1 MKAMELI
8 KKDVNIGQFPST
20 SEMARMSNY
29 ELFEIANQNER
40 FRKVMVD
47 FIKGLRVKPIVPKF
61 LVDGKFEIK
70 SLGLNVRLQN
80 VLLQNDFEYLSD
92 LSVVRSKDLFLM
104 KNFGKKS
111 YMELLEIME
120 LYGFQ
125 LADKIK

>member
-8 KKDVNIGQFPST
+8 ENDVNIGQFPSM
-20 SEMARMSNY
+20 SEMASMSNY

-47 FIKGLRVKPIVPKF
+47 FIKGLRVKPIVPEF

>member
-1 MKAMELI
+1 MELI
-8 KKDVNIGQFPST
+8 ENDVNIGQFPSM
-20 SEMARMSNY
+20 SEMASMSNY

>member
-1 MKAMELI
+1 MQLI
-8 KKDVNIGQFPST
+8 ENDVIIGQFPSV
-20 SEMARMSNY
+20 SEMASMSNY
-29 ELFEIANQNER
+29 ELFEIANQNEQ
-40 FRKVMVD
+40 FRKVLVD
-47 FIKGLRVKPIVPKF
+47 FIKGLRVKPIDPQL

-92 LSVVRSKDLFLM
+92 LSMVRSKDLSLM

-111 YMELLEIME
+111 YMELLDIME

-125 LADKIK
+125 LADVRFDK